1 MNLRQKKIL
10 TFIIGVLGLFLWG
23 VANQMI
29 GPMSRVF
36 SNLFDEGPE
45 LAVTFSY
52 VICLSYVLM
61 ALPAGILCRNLGYR
75 SCLLCGLGLYAAGS
89 FSFLPASQLGAEWL
103 VMLAHI
109 IMWCGISCIQVATC
123 ACAITVGDR
132 SLSAFRICMAMCC
145 SSFGW
150 FVGYHISSDMF
161 HDGTLNLE
169 LTMASNGLDSTEDIF
184 VEMARQ
190 RALSTLTMPYVW
202 VGLAATVLAVLLSV
216 LELRESR
223 LAMQNSTVG
232 VGMQTYRRNRPL
244 GAVLVDLLHNRK
256 YMFGLSTQFLYTA
269 GQTMCWSTILSYG
282 AEVMI
287 SNEGYS
293 RVMAETE
300 AQNFLMI
307 SMVIFVSFRFVAAIL
322 LRLAARLRASRML
335 IGGAAASALLVALSI
350 VTSNTVGIWCLV
362 ATAACMS
369 SMLPN
374 IYYLTLENLDH
385 DTVKIGTSGLALAM
399 LSSILVSLL
408 NLTSEGSMVKQIFMV
423 CIFAVIW
430 FFAAYC
436 LRDQDKKKNEYRPYR
451 PRERK

>member
-75 SCLLCGLGLYAAGS
+75 SCLLCGLGLYAAGA
-89 FSFLPASQLGAEWL
+89 FTFLPASQLGTEWL

-150 FVGYHISSDMF
+150 FVGYQITSGMF

-169 LTMASNGLDSTEDIF
+169 LTMNTSSMDSTDEIF

-223 LAMQNSTVG
+223 LAMLNSTVG
-232 VGMQTYRRNRPL
+232 VGMQTYIRNRPL
-244 GAVLVDLLHNRK
+244 SAVVTDLMGNRK
-256 YMFGLSTQFLYTA
+256 YMFGLGTQFLYTA

-385 DTVKIGTSGLALAM
+385 DTVKIGTSGLAIAM
-399 LSSILVSLL
+399 LSSLLVSFL

-436 LRDQDKKKNEYRPYR
+436 LRDEDKKKNEYRPYR